1 MNYKDYY
8 QVLGVAPR
16 ASHEEIKAAYKKLA
30 VQYHPDRN
38 PGNTAAEARFK
49 EIAEA
54 KEILLDAAHRRQY
67 DALRM
72 QYIAQQ
78 HVRSQRAASGGQ
90 PSRQEP
96 ETEGGGIFSSFF
108 DEVFGRNRR
117 QPRRGRNLEANV
129 KISLEEAYHG
139 TRDVLRFEG
148 RKLRIRIKPGM
159 RDGQTLR
166 IKGQGG
172 AGQNGGPSGDLFL
185 TIKVKEHPV
194 FTRQEDDLYTD
205 LEVDVYT
212 AILGLKVQVPSP
224 KGSPVSVKIPPGTQ
238 PGERLKLKGLG
249 MPDHDHP
256 GVFGD
261 LYLRVNVRLPE
272 QLSAEER
279 QLLERLAELRRGG

>member
-8 QVLGVAPR
+8 QVLGVNPR
-16 ASHEEIKAAYKKLA
+16 AATEDIRAAYKKLA

-38 PGNTAAEARFK
+38 PGNTAAENRFK
-49 EIAEA
+49 EISEA
-54 KEILLDAAHRRQY
+54 KEILLDADNRRQY

-78 HVRSQRAASGGQ
+78 QMRRHTPRAGVRPQPQESSQTDGS
-90 PSRQEP
+90 
-96 ETEGGGIFSSFF
+96 GIFSSFF
-108 DEVFGRNRR
+108 DEVFGRGRR
-117 QPRRGRNLEANV
+117 QPRRGKNLEAHI

-139 TRDVLRFEG
+139 TRDVLKFEG

-185 TIKVKEHPV
+185 TIKIKPHPV
-194 FTRQEDDLYTD
+194 FTRKEDDLYVD
-205 LEVDVYT
+205 QEVDLYT
-212 AILGLKVQVPSP
+212 AVLGQKVQIPSL
-224 KGSPVSVKIPPGTQ
+224 KGTPVKVQIPAGTQ
-238 PGERLKLKGLG
+238 SGERLKLKGLG

-256 GVFGD
+256 GAFGD
-261 LYLRVNVRLPE
+261 LYLKVRVNIPRKLSPE
-272 QLSAEER
+272 QRALF
-279 QLLERLAELRRGG
+279 ERLASSD